1 MATSG
6 AEKKRILF
14 VANNDGEHELVS
26 FALTGY
32 GIVIARDFN
41 KGLRLA
47 RQRYFDLYILDN
59 SAPNGSCVDLC
70 RLIREFDPY
79 TPIVFLSSTAS
90 EPDAQEALT
99 AGANIYIT
107 KPIVPDE
114 LERAFTQLTLAAIAM
129 SLEARQDELAAI
141 REEMRS
147 REDAH
152 RLEETEG
159 KSLRAEKEDGE

>member
-1 MATSG
+1 MATSS

-14 VANNDGEHELVS
+14 VDSNDVEDELVS
-26 FALTGY
+26 LTLTGY

-41 KGLRLA
+41 EGLRLA
-47 RQRYFDLYILDN
+47 RRRYFDLYILDN
-59 SAPNGSCVDLC
+59 SAPDGSGVDLC
-70 RLIREFDPY
+70 RLIREFDPH

-107 KPIVPDE
+107 KPIAPDE
-114 LERAFTQLTLAAIAM
+114 LERAVTQLTIAASAM
-129 SLEARQDELAAI
+129 ALEARQDELAAI

-152 RLEETEG
+152 RLEESE
-159 KSLRAEKEDGE
+159 